1 MKKTWLLLVTLA
13 LLLTG
18 CAQQSRHPEWD
29 EEWTR
34 FGDLMAVEAPEGFA
48 PGEYNDVLSLNG
60 IWYATWI
67 SGEAR
72 SVQTAEGEEAT
83 AYDAQLYLLIRECG
97 SEDEANA
104 NLHDWF
110 EREAQSYEAG
120 DPYEL
125 SAAGQYFS
133 CLPLLSASAEN
144 PYSHGAA
151 AFAVRGNLAFSVEV
165 LCVEGFDGD
174 AQELLEQFLNG
185 IHYGE

>member
-97 SEDEANA
+97 SEDEATPISTTGSSGKRRA
-104 NLHDWF
+104 TKLATLTSFPLPDRTF
-110 EREAQSYEAG
+110 PACRCFLRAQRIPIPTARPRSRSAG
-120 DPYEL
+120 IWP
-125 SAAGQYFS
+125 SAWKS
-133 CLPLLSASAEN
+133 SALRALTATRRNSW
-144 PYSHGAA
+144 SS
-151 AFAVRGNLAFSVEV
+151 F
-165 LCVEGFDGD
+165 
-174 AQELLEQFLNG
+174 
-185 IHYGE
+185 